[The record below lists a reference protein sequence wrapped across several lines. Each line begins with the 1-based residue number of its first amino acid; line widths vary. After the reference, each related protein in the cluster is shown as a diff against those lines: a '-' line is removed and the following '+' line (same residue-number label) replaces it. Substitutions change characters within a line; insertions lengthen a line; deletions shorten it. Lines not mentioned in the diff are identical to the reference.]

1 MPRFSLKDISDEKK
15 RKEAYVMMELYT
27 RKTNGV
33 RLLLIETVEE
43 NARGGERSFR

>member
-1 MPRFSLKDISDEKK
+1 M
-15 RKEAYVMMELYT
+15 VELYT
-27 RKTNGV
+27 LETNDV